1 MSGMST
7 PYKFNRKF
15 KWTSTVCMMQAS
27 THTYAHFPVLNC
39 TYPSYS
45 TNKTEKCFCTA
56 SDDICG
62 GGLGRML
69 YIPFQMPKLIWGTK
83 FLMKWKIH
91 HTQLSSSV
99 LLDWHDMYIDLSGHC
114 KSGKQIPFLSECR
127 SWPFWG
133 ANWDSFSEHVPLWTD
148 LSENHQCNN
157 VNPIRTCVIQLQAI
171 VLTLMDDLWWTQ

>member
-1 MSGMST
+1 
-7 PYKFNRKF
+7 
-15 KWTSTVCMMQAS
+15 MQAS